1 MNLRSFL
8 YGLTASCALLTSTSF
23 FNLESASAQGLKS
36 QTRPNFLFVLTDDQ
50 RKGAMGNDG
59 NPLIKTPN
67 LDRLAREGMA
77 FRNAYVSTPVCSPSR
92 GSILT
97 GQYPHTHGVVKNS
110 AYDALSHRL
119 ITFPQLL
126 HNSGYYTAH
135 IGKWHMGQDA
145 TERPG
150 YDRWVCLRGQGEYF
164 DPFLNI
170 DGTETPTKGY
180 VTDIL
185 TDYAVDF
192 LKSSHGNK
200 PFMLYLAHKAVHGP
214 YTPPPRFAKE
224 FADAKI
230 IRSASAVPPGV
241 PALPGDLEGK
251 PAIKAGLAKAA
262 NQPNKGDFSPS
273 DETIRKTLRSMMAV
287 DESLGRILKT
297 LEEIGQLDNTVVVF
311 FSDNGYFWGEH
322 SLGEKRL
329 AYDESIGVPLLIRFP
344 KRIKAGSTSDAFALN
359 IDFAP
364 TFLELANIPIP
375 DNIQGRSLLPLL
387 QGQTPAAWRQ
397 SFLTEFVPTNTEP
410 YPAWKAVRTDQW
422 KYIHYLG
429 VNGQDEL
436 YDLKKDPHEIKNIIN
451 QPSARTGLTLMQ
463 AELKRLL
470 DETSTQK
477 PAVREDGASAI
488 SPKLQKR
495 KTP

>member
-192 LKSSHGNK
+192 LKVRTATSRSCSTWRTK
-200 PFMLYLAHKAVHGP
+200 PCMVH
-214 YTPPPRFAKE
+214 
-224 FADAKI
+224 
-230 IRSASAVPPGV
+230 IRHHRALPKSLQMPKSSAVQVPCPGV

-273 DETIRKTLRSMMAV
+273 
-287 DESLGRILKT
+287 G
-297 LEEIGQLDNTVVVF
+297 
-311 FSDNGYFWGEH
+311 
-322 SLGEKRL
+322 
-329 AYDESIGVPLLIRFP
+329 
-344 KRIKAGSTSDAFALN
+344 
-359 IDFAP
+359 
-364 TFLELANIPIP
+364 
-375 DNIQGRSLLPLL
+375 
-387 QGQTPAAWRQ
+387 
-397 SFLTEFVPTNTEP
+397 
-410 YPAWKAVRTDQW
+410 
-422 KYIHYLG
+422 
-429 VNGQDEL
+429 
-436 YDLKKDPHEIKNIIN
+436 
-451 QPSARTGLTLMQ
+451 
-463 AELKRLL
+463 
-470 DETSTQK
+470 
-477 PAVREDGASAI
+477 
-488 SPKLQKR
+488 
-495 KTP
+495 